1 MTVISAQVVAVSAGG
16 NDDLSKNEFDQIEVD
31 FNGIVGD
38 HHAGASREAYS
49 GDRESK
55 GTMLRNDRQWS
66 GVSVEE
72 LAEISEQLD
81 LAEPLAAS
89 TLGANLCFAGI
100 PDFSLLPRGTRLK
113 FPSGAALVVEEY
125 NPPCLYMSA
134 EVALKHATR
143 SGTSLTKG
151 QWQKPASGRRG
162 VVGVVDVPGVIRAG
176 DEVVV
181 DVFETPDIRRL

>member
-1 MTVISAQVVAVSAGG
+1 MATIKAVVTAVGAGG
-16 NDDLSKNEFDQIEVD
+16 NDDLSKDESEQIEVD

-49 GDRESK
+49 GDREPK

-66 GVSVEE
+66 AVSVEE
-72 LAEISEQLD
+72 LREISELLD
-81 LAEPLAAS
+81 LADPLAAS
-89 TLGANLCFAGI
+89 TLGANLCFEGI
-100 PDFSLLPRGTRLK
+100 PEFSLLPRGTRLK

-125 NPPCLYMSA
+125 NPPCMYMSA
-134 EVALKHATR
+134 EIAAKHKTR
-143 SGTSLTKG
+143 SGESLGKG

-181 DVFETPDIRRL
+181 DVFEQPDIRRF

>member
-1 MTVISAQVVAVSAGG
+1 MAITEAVVVNVSAGG
-16 NDDLSKNEFDQIEVD
+16 NDDLSKDEREQIEVNFD
-31 FNGIVGD
+31 GIVGD
-38 HHAGASREAYS
+38 HHAGTSREAYS
-49 GDRESK
+49 GDREPK

-72 LAEISEQLD
+72 LKEMSELLE
-81 LAEPLAAS
+81 LAEPLAPG
-89 TLGANLCFAGI
+89 TLGANLCFEGI

-113 FPSGAALVVEEY
+113 FPSGAALTIEEY

-134 EVALKHATR
+134 EIAAKHKTR
-143 SGTSLTKG
+143 FGEHLGKG

-162 VVGVVDVPGVIRAG
+162 VVGVVDVPGVIRVG

-181 DVFETPDIRRL
+181 SVFEKPDIRRY